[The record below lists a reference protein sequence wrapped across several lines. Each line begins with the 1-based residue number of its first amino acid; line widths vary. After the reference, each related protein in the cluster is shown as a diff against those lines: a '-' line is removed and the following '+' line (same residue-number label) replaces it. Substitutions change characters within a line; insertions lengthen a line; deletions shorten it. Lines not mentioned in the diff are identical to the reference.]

1 MAFLSPSHTPP
12 SDESAMYELSFDY
25 EQNSAG
31 EWKRVSKGRSSPPTP
46 VDKQSPPSTDL
57 IPPPS
62 GNPSPPPST
71 RLSLT
76 RSESLPGITSGPTSE
91 RPDPVPSAQSTLRS
105 FQRALSGP
113 VSLPQSTSQQSH
125 TPGQL
130 SSTHV
135 RTIISGGLR
144 STGRI
149 AGGPRRVTL
158 EEFNQMNEK
167 LQTQQQQE
175 HEETDLHLQTAGL
188 RQDEKEN
195 YDGSSMP
202 PIDTT
207 AGPSSTHRR
216 YSPPRSAGLS
226 DSHHNYLPSR
236 YSAVGTTSSSNF
248 RSTLADVV
256 PVPQRPSLPMPST
269 TSSTRQLVA
278 GPSRLSRVH
287 SHGQKK
293 FTPGLTIDKISE
305 VDGADDGGYAD
316 PATGSETD
324 GGIEEKPHTRS
335 QVQPTRQRVNALTH
349 TSTRPRRSASLSDAS
364 SSSAYL
370 CIVDNKGS
378 LTVTS
383 TGSSQCTAINECGL
397 TFGCPAGDQY
407 GSDQLSIRSD
417 ARNAGGKEAP

>member
-1 MAFLSPSHTPP
+1 
-12 SDESAMYELSFDY
+12 MYELSFDY

-62 GNPSPPPST
+62 GDPSPPPST

-76 RSESLPGITSGPTSE
+76 RSESLPGITSALPSE
-91 RPDPVPSAQSTLRS
+91 RPDPVPSAQSALRS

-113 VSLPQSTSQQSH
+113 VSLPQSTSRQSH

-135 RTIISGGLR
+135 RTILAGGLR
-144 STGRI
+144 SAGRT

-158 EEFNQMNEK
+158 EEFNQMNENLK
-167 LQTQQQQE
+167 IQQQQGE
-175 HEETDLHLQTAGL
+175 IDLHLQAAGL

-195 YDGSSMP
+195 HDGTSLP

-207 AGPSSTHRR
+207 VGPSSIHRR
-216 YSPPRSAGLS
+216 YSPPKSAGLS

-269 TSSTRQLVA
+269 ASSTRQLVA

-293 FTPGLTIDKISE
+293 FTPGLAIDKISE

-316 PATGSETD
+316 PAAGSETD
-324 GGIEEKPHTRS
+324 GGIEEKQHIRS
-335 QVQPTRQRVNALTH
+335 QVPPTRQRVNALTH
-349 TSTRPRRSASLSDAS
+349 SATRPRRSASLSDAS
-364 SSSAYL
+364 ISVYL
-370 CIVDNKGS
+370 CIVDMKRS
-378 LTVTS
+378 LIVTS
-383 TGSSQCTAINECGL
+383 TGASHRTPLNERRF
-397 TFGCPAGDQY
+397 TFGAAGDQY
-407 GSDQLSIRSD
+407 GSDQLSFRGD
-417 ARNAGGKEAP
+417 ACNAGGKEAP